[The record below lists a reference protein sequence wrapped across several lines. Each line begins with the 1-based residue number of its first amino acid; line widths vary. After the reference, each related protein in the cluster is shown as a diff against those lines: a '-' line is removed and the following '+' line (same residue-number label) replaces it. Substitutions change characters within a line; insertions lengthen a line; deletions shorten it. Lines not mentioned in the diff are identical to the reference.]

1 MSWPRPAS
9 RWAIAFSALV
19 TIGCAGALSDPERF
33 AYLDAGA
40 SDAGPGGSG
49 DGGCDPVPT
58 IFVPT
63 CATGACHSA
72 QTQQANLDLQSPG
85 MPRRLVGK
93 PASGGPGLLIDPQH
107 PLQSVLLTKLSSMPP
122 FNFQMPL
129 GAPPLDP
136 DQVACIQSWIAGA
149 VQ

>member
-1 MSWPRPAS
+1 MRWPRPAS
-9 RWAIAFSALV
+9 CWAIACSALLAS
-19 TIGCAGALSDPERF
+19 GCAGALSDPERF
-33 AYLDAGA
+33 AYLDAGNG
-40 SDAGPGGSG
+40 DAGPVGGA

-58 IFVPT
+58 IFAPT
-63 CATGACHSA
+63 CATAACHSA

-93 PASGGPGLLIDPQH
+93 PASGGPGLLIDPQQ
-107 PLQSVLLTKLSSMPP
+107 PLRSVLLTKLSDPPP

-129 GAPPLDP
+129 GAPPLAP
-136 DQVACIQSWIAGA
+136 DQVACIQLWIQAA